1 MLKSTKYSAIAVIL
15 LLGACCIVVSVPT
28 FYLVNIYRMTYR
40 INPSDALTSFIK
52 MLPVLLFLVVLVYGA
67 ICTGRLANNGKMR
80 DAGKLSV
87 LLIVLLLAEIIV
99 VSFTFNIG
107 IRYVM

>member
-1 MLKSTKYSAIAVIL
+1 MLKLANCSAIVTL
-15 LLGACCIVVSVPT
+15 LLGLCCIVVSVPT

-52 MLPVLLFLVVLVYGA
+52 MLPILLLSVVLVYGA
-67 ICTGRLANNGKMR
+67 IYTGRLVNNGEMR

-87 LLIVLLLAEIIV
+87 GLIALLVTEMIVA
-99 VSFTFNIG
+99 SFTFNIG
-107 IRYVM
+107 IRYVL